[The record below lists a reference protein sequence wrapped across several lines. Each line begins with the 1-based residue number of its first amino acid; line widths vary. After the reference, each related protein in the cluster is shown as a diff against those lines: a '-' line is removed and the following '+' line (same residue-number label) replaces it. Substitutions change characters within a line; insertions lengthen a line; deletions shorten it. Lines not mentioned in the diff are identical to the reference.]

1 MPTNYKQTSVN
12 PITLFIAWF
21 NLDIGTELCFFN
33 GLTAYRKTWLQ
44 FVFPFYIWGIAG
56 LIIILAKCNDRGA
69 RLLGNNGVPVLSTLF
84 LLSYS
89 KLFNTIITA
98 LSYTTLHTAQGQ
110 VLVWSAD
117 GNLDY
122 LGSEHVP
129 VFAVALAVPLFL
141 WLPYTL
147 LLFLGQWLHR
157 FNCCIITR
165 MLLKL
170 KPFLDA
176 HYAAFKDKHR
186 YWFGVLLLARAAIL
200 LTSAIVPANV
210 NASSRKGNRGTLCR
224 FTFEF
229 FLASMG
235 LLNLEMI
242 GCL

>member
-1 MPTNYKQTSVN
+1 M
-12 PITLFIAWF
+12 
-21 NLDIGTELCFFN
+21 TEL
-33 GLTAYRKTWLQ
+33 LVYWE
-44 FVFPFYIWGIAG
+44 IA
-56 LIIILAKCNDRGA
+56 
-69 RLLGNNGVPVLSTLF
+69 NGVPVLSTLF

-147 LLFLGQWLHR
+147 LLLLGQWLHR
-157 FNCCIITR
+157 FNCRIITR

>member
-1 MPTNYKQTSVN
+1 MPTNYKQASVN

-56 LIIILAKCNDRGA
+56 LIIILAKYNDRGA

-98 LSYTTLHTAQGQ
+98 LSYATLHTAQGQ
-110 VLVWSAD
+110 VLVWSAYNLA

-129 VFAVALAVPLFL
+129 VFAVALAVLLFL

-147 LLFLGQWLHR
+147 LLLLGQWLHR
-157 FNCCIITR
+157 FNCRIITR

-200 LTSAIVPANV
+200 LTSAIVPAKLIMLEF
-210 NASSRKGNRGTLCR
+210 SSSPSACVLCCCH
-224 FTFEF
+224 FGGK
-229 FLASMG
+229 G
-235 LLNLEMI
+235 LL
-242 GCL
+242 